1 MLIKVSEATNNQ
13 INWLVAKIEGHQSR
27 CEWMIKS
34 GWAEWQSYESAWGN
48 PIPNSSTNW
57 AQGGPIIEREKI
69 SAQTDP
75 TDTEP
80 EGWSAYFRQHLFK
93 EDGTDCW
100 QNGPTPLIA
109 AMRCYCVSRLGDI
122 VEVPEEL
129 L

>member
-48 PIPNSSTNW
+48 PIPNYSTNW
-57 AQGGPIIEREKI
+57 AQGGPIIEREEIDVVFRPGDKLPGFW
-69 SAQTDP
+69 D
-75 TDTEP
+75 
-80 EGWSAYFRQHLFK
+80 AYSKYAYSGFPS
-93 EDGTDCW
+93 
-100 QNGPTPLIA
+100 PTPLIA
-109 AMRCYCVSRLGDI
+109 AMRCYCASRLGDI